1 MQEILLYG
9 GIYSYTAE
17 DFITKMNDLQGE
29 NITCRINC
37 QGGDVFAGWGMIAK
51 ASEHKGGLT
60 IKVDGIA
67 ASMAAFMLL
76 FADNVE
82 CLDVSSFVFHR
93 ADGYV
98 QTDEDKAWLASINA
112 NFRKKMESKI
122 PASVWRKVTGKS
134 YDDLFNPESRIDCML
149 TAKQAKELGLVS
161 KINKISVAEAKNVKA
176 LADKYNFTAELP
188 TAITAALET
197 EVTTV
202 VQPLEPQKMKTVA
215 ELMAAHPDLVAQI
228 QAEAVTAERDRV
240 GSFMAFSEIDPVA
253 VKAGI
258 ESGKPMSQ
266 TQMSEFSLKA
276 IQAKTLG
283 TLPNTPTPVAAAPE
297 TAATEK
303 TEAEKKQ
310 AAFLAEASEGLAKS
324 TTQYNDINF
333 AQVSV
338 S

>member
-1 MQEILLYG
+1 
-9 GIYSYTAE
+9 
-17 DFITKMNDLQGE
+17 
-29 NITCRINC
+29 
-37 QGGDVFAGWGMIAK
+37 MIAK
-51 ASEHKGGLT
+51 SSEHTGGLT

-98 QTDEDKAWLASINA
+98 QTEEDKAWLASINA

-122 PASVWRKVTGKS
+122 PASMWKKVTGRS
-134 YDDLFNPESRIDCML
+134 YDELFNPDTRIDCML

-188 TAITAALET
+188 TAIIAALET
-197 EVTTV
+197 EVTTE
-202 VQPLEPQKMKTVA
+202 QPLEPQKMKTVA